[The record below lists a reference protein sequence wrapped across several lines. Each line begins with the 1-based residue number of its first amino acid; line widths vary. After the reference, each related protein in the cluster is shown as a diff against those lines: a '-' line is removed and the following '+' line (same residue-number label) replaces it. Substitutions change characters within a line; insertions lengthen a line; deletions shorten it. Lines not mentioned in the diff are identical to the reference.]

1 LGDQQDFDTKILNAK
16 LGIIKQLGFR
26 IVEVGGVHNL
36 LLLSTDGQSMMP
48 KPFPE
53 FWGALVAAWDEVLVR
68 YDLYIDK
75 GGSVHRKL
83 FDGRSAVSGRAVLVV
98 EQIWPYDKEV
108 LVFEP
113 PSDLASLRLMAAE
126 LEAERNAETANVAP

>member
-1 LGDQQDFDTKILNAK
+1 LGGQQDFDKKILDAK
-16 LGIIKQLGFR
+16 LGIIERLGFR
-26 IVEVGGVHNL
+26 IVEVNGAHNL

-53 FWGALVAAWDEVLVR
+53 FWPALVAAWNEVLAR

-83 FDGRSAVSGRAVLVV
+83 FDGRSATSGQAVLIV
-98 EQIWPYDKEV
+98 EQIWPYDQEV

-113 PSDLASLRLMAAE
+113 PSDLASLRAMAAE
-126 LEAERNAETANVAP
+126 LQAERDNEAAQGAP